1 MCPITVARRESIR
14 FVRRI
19 VVLVAIVILVLLLGA
34 IGLVLSENVGFWYAF
49 RWALDVAATVGLEA
63 RELRRIQ
70 HELAILMRD
79 SKAVAQDVH
88 RLKRELLTEQGA
100 GRARIDETKR
110 TVDHVTAI
118 VEKTAERLT

>member
-1 MCPITVARRESIR
+1 MMDLFILLSGTISIIAVLPL
-14 FVRRI
+14 FYLAVRNI
-19 VVLVAIVILVLLLGA
+19 
-34 IGLVLSENVGFWYAF
+34 
-49 RWALDVAATVGLEA
+49 LEA

-88 RLKRELLTEQGA
+88 RLQRELLTEQGA
-100 GRARIDETKR
+100 ARARIDETKR
-110 TVDHVTAI
+110 TVDHVTTI